1 MTKMPRRT
9 WEERKDS
16 KDEQTK
22 SLGRLST
29 HVTSEDEQGKKE
41 KQQSKTKQEKGKS
54 NGLPWDLIKGFW
66 GIIKS
71 RIVTS
76 TPTTIIFIIVISWK
90 SAVLNIAPRRHICKR
105 SARQTLQAFNLKLH
119 KQTNFN
125 YDVIIILQKVLSFSF
140 IFFFSPQAATRLL
153 TKWERKKLN
162 YFIYHSFYNS
172 AIKFSYIAFNFLN
185 IVEHGSHH
193 RNKDSNFFCLGNFRI
208 FTNPR
213 SQTSNQFNE

>member
-1 MTKMPRRT
+1 MWPRSQKKKNNKIKSEKIQEYNICHNEYQPFSFEKNQSSRVELKTSILELINSTINLLGISVITKMPRRT

-41 KQQSKTKQEKGKS
+41 KQRSKTKQEKGKN

-76 TPTTIIFIIVISWK
+76 TPTTIIFIIVIS
-90 SAVLNIAPRRHICKR
+90 
-105 SARQTLQAFNLKLH
+105 
-119 KQTNFN
+119 
-125 YDVIIILQKVLSFSF
+125 
-140 IFFFSPQAATRLL
+140 
-153 TKWERKKLN
+153 
-162 YFIYHSFYNS
+162 
-172 AIKFSYIAFNFLN
+172 
-185 IVEHGSHH
+185 
-193 RNKDSNFFCLGNFRI
+193 
-208 FTNPR
+208 
-213 SQTSNQFNE
+213 

>member
-1 MTKMPRRT
+1 MSQWISAIVVWKESKFKSRTQDQHLRIDYSTINLLGISVITKMPRRT

-105 SARQTLQAFNLKLH
+105 SARQTLQAFNLKSH

-125 YDVIIILQKVLSFSF
+125 YDVIIILQKVLSF
-140 IFFFSPQAATRLL
+140 FFPSSSNTLINKMREKKIELL
-153 TKWERKKLN
+153 HL
-162 YFIYHSFYNS
+162 S
-172 AIKFSYIAFNFLN
+172 
-185 IVEHGSHH
+185 
-193 RNKDSNFFCLGNFRI
+193 
-208 FTNPR
+208 
-213 SQTSNQFNE
+213 

>member
-1 MTKMPRRT
+1 MSQWISAIVVWKESKFKSRTQDQHLRIDYSTINLLGISVITKMPRHT
-9 WEERKDS
+9 WEERKDP

-105 SARQTLQAFNLKLH
+105 SARQTLQAFNLKSH

-125 YDVIIILQKVLSFSF
+125 YDVIIILQKVLSF
-140 IFFFSPQAATRLL
+140 FFPSSSNTLINKMREKKIELL
-153 TKWERKKLN
+153 HL
-162 YFIYHSFYNS
+162 S
-172 AIKFSYIAFNFLN
+172 
-185 IVEHGSHH
+185 
-193 RNKDSNFFCLGNFRI
+193 
-208 FTNPR
+208 
-213 SQTSNQFNE
+213 